1 MNSNK
6 HLIVF
11 IKNPEMGKVKTRIA
25 ATTGDLAAFNIYL
38 RLLEITRSN
47 TSQLTDIYK
56 NLYYSEQIAIDDE
69 WPNETYVKMKQSNGD
84 LGHKMKMAFNE
95 VFDKLGNRQKSKVL
109 IIGSDCPEVTQSIIF
124 SAYELL
130 DKHDVVIGPT
140 YDGGYYLLGMND
152 YFPFLFDGIA
162 WSTADVFNQTLQIIS
177 NKQLTVATLHAL
189 NDIDTEADWMAY
201 QKRSTSAK
209 ENS

>member
-1 MNSNK
+1 LNSNK

>member
-1 MNSNK
+1 
-6 HLIVF
+6 
-11 IKNPEMGKVKTRIA
+11 MGKVKTRIA

-69 WPNETYVKMKQSNGD
+69 WPNETYVKMKQSDGD